1 MFLKKLKTLHFQAL
15 IFAGIFAAST
25 SFAQNKEEEKVKAAA
40 AVLDDFTGAQQNIPP
55 QLLEASKGI
64 IIIPRM
70 INAGL
75 LVGGKHGKGL
85 AMVKR
90 ENGEWSDPV
99 FVTITGGSVGAQIG
113 VQAVDLVLIFK
124 SDKTLLN
131 IEKGDYT
138 LGSDLSV
145 AAGPVSK
152 NASATTD
159 YKLEAEVYS
168 YSRSKGLF
176 AGVTVNGA
184 MLDVDTRAN
193 TGLYG
198 SKAEVKTIFTESNIS
213 SAVVEELRRKLN
225 DFN

>member
-1 MFLKKLKTLHFQAL
+1 MFLNNLKSMKMQAL
-15 IFAGIFAAST
+15 LIIGLAISAP
-25 SFAQNKEEEKVKAAA
+25 SFAQNKEEEKINAAT
-40 AVLDDFTGAQQNIPP
+40 AVLSDFNGMQIPA

-70 INAGL
+70 INGGL
-75 LVGGKHGKGL
+75 IVGGKHGKGL
-85 AMVKR
+85 AMIKR
-90 ENGEWSDPV
+90 EDGKWSDPV
-99 FVTITGGSVGAQIG
+99 FVTITGGSIGAQIG
-113 VQAVDLVLIFK
+113 VQAVDLVLVFK
-124 SDKTLLN
+124 SDKSLMN

-138 LGSDLSV
+138 LGGDVSV

-168 YSRSKGLF
+168 YSRAKGLF

-184 MLDVDTRAN
+184 MLDVDVRAN

-198 SKAEVKTIFTESNIS
+198 SKSTVKSIFTESNIS
-213 SAVVEELRRKLN
+213 SKAVAQLREALD

>member
-1 MFLKKLKTLHFQAL
+1 MFLNNLKTMKMQAIL
-15 IFAGIFAAST
+15 LLGMAFSLPAL
-25 SFAQNKEEEKVKAAA
+25 AQNKEEEKIKAAT
-40 AVLDDFTGAQQNIPP
+40 AVLSDFNGIQIPP
-55 QLLEASKGI
+55 QLVQSAKGI
-64 IIIPRM
+64 IIVPRM
-70 INAGL
+70 INGGL
-75 LVGGKHGKGL
+75 IVGGKHGRGL

-90 ENGEWSDPV
+90 DDGKWSDPL

-113 VQAVDLVLIFK
+113 VQAVDLVLLFK
-124 SDKTLLN
+124 SDKTLMN

-138 LGSDLSV
+138 LGGDVSV

-168 YSRSKGLF
+168 YSRAKGLF

-184 MLDVDTRAN
+184 ILDVDVRAN

-198 SKAEVKTIFTESNIS
+198 SKANVQSIFKESNIS
-213 SAVVEELRRKLN
+213 SEAVEELRAKLD

>member
-1 MFLKKLKTLHFQAL
+1 MFLNNLKSMKMQAL
-15 IFAGIFAAST
+15 LMIGLAISAP
-25 SFAQNKEEEKVKAAA
+25 SFAQNKEEEKINAAT
-40 AVLDDFTGAQQNIPP
+40 AVLSDFNGIQIPAS
-55 QLLEASKGI
+55 LIEASKGI

-70 INAGL
+70 INGGL
-75 LVGGKHGKGL
+75 IVGGKHGRGL
-85 AMVKR
+85 AMIKR
-90 ENGEWSDPV
+90 EDGKWSDPV

-113 VQAVDLVLIFK
+113 VQAVDLVLVFK
-124 SDKTLLN
+124 SDKSLMN

-138 LGSDLSV
+138 LGGDVSV

-168 YSRSKGLF
+168 YSRAKGLF

-184 MLDVDTRAN
+184 MLDVDVRAN

-198 SKAEVKTIFTESNIS
+198 SKATVKSIFTDSNIS
-213 SAVVEELRRKLN
+213 SKAVDQLREALD

>member
-1 MFLKKLKTLHFQAL
+1 MFLKKLKTLNFQAL
-15 IFAGIFAAST
+15 IFAGILAT
-25 SFAQNKEEEKVKAAA
+25 TPSFAQNKEEEKVKAAA
-40 AVLDDFTGAQQNIPP
+40 AVLDDFTETQQNIPS

-124 SDKTLLN
+124 SDKSLLN

-198 SKAEVKTIFTESNIS
+198 SKADVKMIFTESNIS
-213 SAVVEELRRKLN
+213 SAAVEELRRKLN

>member
-1 MFLKKLKTLHFQAL
+1 MFLNNLKSMKTQAIL
-15 IFAGIFAAST
+15 MLGLAFSAP
-25 SFAQNKEEEKVKAAA
+25 SFAQNKEEDKINAAT
-40 AVLDDFTGAQQNIPP
+40 AVLSDFNGIQIPAQLI
-55 QLLEASKGI
+55 EASKGI

-70 INAGL
+70 INGGL
-75 LVGGKHGKGL
+75 IVGGKHGKGL

-90 ENGEWSDPV
+90 EDGEWSDPV

-113 VQAVDLVLIFK
+113 VQAVDLVLVFK
-124 SDKTLLN
+124 SDKTLMN

-138 LGSDLSV
+138 LGGDVSV

-168 YSRSKGLF
+168 YSRAKGLF

-184 MLDVDTRAN
+184 MLDVDVRAN

-198 SKAEVKTIFTESNIS
+198 SKATVKSIFTESNIS
-213 SAVVEELRRKLN
+213 SKAIDDLREKLD

>member
-1 MFLKKLKTLHFQAL
+1 MFLDNLKTVKMQAIL
-15 IFAGIFAAST
+15 FLGLAFSAP
-25 SFAQNKEEEKVKAAA
+25 SFAQNKEEDKINAAT
-40 AVLDDFTGAQQNIPP
+40 AVLSDFNGMEIPP
-55 QLLEASKGI
+55 QLVQSAKGI

-70 INAGL
+70 INGGL
-75 LVGGKHGKGL
+75 IVGGKHGRGL
-85 AMVKR
+85 AMLKR
-90 ENGEWSDPV
+90 EDGKWSDPV

-113 VQAVDLVLIFK
+113 VQAVDLVLLFK
-124 SDKTLLN
+124 SDKTLMN
-131 IEKGDYT
+131 IQKGDYT

-152 NASATTD
+152 NASVTTD

-184 MLDVDTRAN
+184 ILDVDVRAN

-198 SKAEVKTIFTESNIS
+198 SKATVQSIFTDSNIS
-213 SAVVEELRRKLN
+213 SKAVDELRDTLD

>member
-1 MFLKKLKTLHFQAL
+1 MFLNKLKTMKMQAFLL
-15 IFAGIFAAST
+15 IGLAISAP
-25 SFAQNKEEEKVKAAA
+25 SFAQNKEEEKINAATS
-40 AVLDDFTGAQQNIPP
+40 VLSDFNGIQIPG
-55 QLLEASKGI
+55 QLIEASKGI
-64 IIIPRM
+64 IIVPRM
-70 INAGL
+70 INGGL
-75 LVGGKHGKGL
+75 IVGGKHGRGL
-85 AMVKR
+85 AMIKR
-90 ENGEWSDPV
+90 EDGKWSDPV

-113 VQAVDLVLIFK
+113 VQAVDLVLVFK
-124 SDKTLLN
+124 SEKSLMN

-138 LGSDLSV
+138 LGGDVSV

-184 MLDVDTRAN
+184 MLDVDVRAN

-198 SKAEVKTIFTESNIS
+198 SKATVKSIFTDSNIS
-213 SAVVEELRRKLN
+213 SEAVDKLRDTLD

>member
-1 MFLKKLKTLHFQAL
+1 MFLNNLKSMKTQAILL
-15 IFAGIFAAST
+15 IGLAFSAP
-25 SFAQNKEEEKVKAAA
+25 SFAQNKEEDKINAAT
-40 AVLDDFTGAQQNIPP
+40 AVLSDFNGIQIPAQLI
-55 QLLEASKGI
+55 EASKGI
-64 IIIPRM
+64 VIIPRM
-70 INAGL
+70 INGGL
-75 LVGGKHGKGL
+75 IVGGKHGRGL

-90 ENGEWSDPV
+90 EDGEWSDPV

-113 VQAVDLVLIFK
+113 VQAVDLVLVFK
-124 SDKTLLN
+124 SDKTLMN

-138 LGSDLSV
+138 LGGDVSV

-168 YSRSKGLF
+168 YSRAKGLF

-184 MLDVDTRAN
+184 MLDVDVRAN

-198 SKAEVKTIFTESNIS
+198 SKATVKSIFTDSNIS
-213 SAVVEELRRKLN
+213 SKAIDHLREKLD

>member
-1 MFLKKLKTLHFQAL
+1 MFLNKLKTVKMQVLLL
-15 IFAGIFAAST
+15 IGLAISAP
-25 SFAQNKEEEKVKAAA
+25 SFAQNKEEEKINAAT
-40 AVLDDFTGAQQNIPP
+40 AVLSDFNGIQIPAQLI
-55 QLLEASKGI
+55 EASKGI
-64 IIIPRM
+64 IIVPRM
-70 INAGL
+70 INGGL
-75 LVGGKHGKGL
+75 IVGGKHGRGL
-85 AMVKR
+85 AMIKR
-90 ENGEWSDPV
+90 EDGKWSDPV

-113 VQAVDLVLIFK
+113 VQAVDLVLVFK
-124 SDKTLLN
+124 SEKSLMN

-138 LGSDLSV
+138 LGGDVSV

-168 YSRSKGLF
+168 YSRAKGLF

-184 MLDVDTRAN
+184 MLDVDVRAN

-198 SKAEVKTIFTESNIS
+198 SKATVKSIFTESNIS
-213 SAVVEELRRKLN
+213 SKAVDQLREALD

>member
-1 MFLKKLKTLHFQAL
+1 MKMQAFLL
-15 IFAGIFAAST
+15 IGLAISAP
-25 SFAQNKEEEKVKAAA
+25 SFAQNKEEEKINAATS
-40 AVLDDFTGAQQNIPP
+40 VLSDFNGIQIPG
-55 QLLEASKGI
+55 QLIEASKGI
-64 IIIPRM
+64 IIVPRM
-70 INAGL
+70 INGGL
-75 LVGGKHGKGL
+75 IVGGKHGRGL
-85 AMVKR
+85 AMIKR
-90 ENGEWSDPV
+90 EDGKWSDPV

-113 VQAVDLVLIFK
+113 VQAVDLVLVFK
-124 SDKTLLN
+124 SEKSLMN

-138 LGSDLSV
+138 LGGDVSV

-184 MLDVDTRAN
+184 MLDVDVRAN

-198 SKAEVKTIFTESNIS
+198 SKATVKSIFTDSNIS
-213 SAVVEELRRKLN
+213 SEAVDKLRDTLD

>member
-1 MFLKKLKTLHFQAL
+1 MFLNNLKSMKMRVLLL
-15 IFAGIFAAST
+15 IGLAISAP
-25 SFAQNKEEEKVKAAA
+25 SFAQNKEEEKINAAT
-40 AVLDDFTGAQQNIPP
+40 AVLSDFNGMQIPA

-70 INAGL
+70 INGGL
-75 LVGGKHGKGL
+75 IVGGKHGRGV
-85 AMVKR
+85 AMIKR
-90 ENGEWSDPV
+90 DDGQWSNPV

-113 VQAVDLVLIFK
+113 VQAVDLVLVFK
-124 SDKTLLN
+124 SDKTLMN
-131 IEKGDYT
+131 IENGDYT
-138 LGSDLSV
+138 LGGDVSV

-168 YSRSKGLF
+168 YSRAKGLF

-184 MLDVDTRAN
+184 LLDVDVRAN

-198 SKAEVKTIFTESNIS
+198 SKATVKSIFTESNIS
-213 SAVVEELRRKLN
+213 SKAVDQLRKTLD

>member
-1 MFLKKLKTLHFQAL
+1 MFLNNLKSMEMQAL
-15 IFAGIFAAST
+15 LIIGLAISAP
-25 SFAQNKEEEKVKAAA
+25 SFAQNKEEEKINAAT
-40 AVLDDFTGAQQNIPP
+40 AVLSDFNGMQIPA

-70 INAGL
+70 INGGL
-75 LVGGKHGKGL
+75 IVGGKHGKGL
-85 AMVKR
+85 AMIKR
-90 ENGEWSDPV
+90 EDGKWSDPV
-99 FVTITGGSVGAQIG
+99 FVTITGGSIGAQIG
-113 VQAVDLVLIFK
+113 VQAVDLVLVFK
-124 SDKTLLN
+124 SDKSLMN

-138 LGSDLSV
+138 LGGDVSV

-168 YSRSKGLF
+168 YSRAKGLF

-184 MLDVDTRAN
+184 MLDVDVRAN

-198 SKAEVKTIFTESNIS
+198 SKSTVKSIFTESNIS
-213 SAVVEELRRKLN
+213 SKAVAQLREALD

>member
-1 MFLKKLKTLHFQAL
+1 MFLNKLKTMQLQAL
-15 IFAGIFAAST
+15 LILGT
-25 SFAQNKEEEKVKAAA
+25 LCVTPSFAQNKEEDKVKAAA
-40 AVLDDFTGAQQNIPP
+40 TVLDDFNGMQQSIPP
-55 QLLEASKGI
+55 QLVAASKGI
-64 IIIPRM
+64 IIVPRM

-75 LVGGKHGKGL
+75 LVGGKHGRGL

-90 ENGEWSDPV
+90 DNGTWSDPV
-99 FVTITGGSVGAQIG
+99 FITITGGSVGAQIG

-124 SDKTLLN
+124 SDETLMN
-131 IEKGDYT
+131 IEKKDYT
-138 LGSDLSV
+138 LGGDLSV

-168 YSRSKGLF
+168 YSRAKGLF

-184 MLDVDTRAN
+184 MIDVDARAN

-198 SKAEVKTIFTESNIS
+198 SKATVKSIFTESNIS
-213 SAVVEELRRKLN
+213 SKAVEDLRAKLD

>member
-1 MFLKKLKTLHFQAL
+1 MFLNKLKSMKMQAL
-15 IFAGIFAAST
+15 LLVGLAISAP
-25 SFAQNKEEEKVKAAA
+25 SFAQNKEEDKIKAAT
-40 AVLDDFTGAQQNIPP
+40 AVLSDFNGMQIPAP
-55 QLLEASKGI
+55 LLEASKGI

-70 INAGL
+70 INGGL
-75 LVGGKHGKGL
+75 IVGGKHGKGL
-85 AMVKR
+85 AMIKR
-90 ENGEWSDPV
+90 EDGKWSDPV
-99 FVTITGGSVGAQIG
+99 FVTLTGGSVGAQIG

-124 SDKTLLN
+124 SDKTLMN

-138 LGSDLSV
+138 LGGDVSV

-168 YSRSKGLF
+168 YSRAKGLF

-184 MLDVDTRAN
+184 MLDVDVRAN

-198 SKAEVKTIFTESNIS
+198 SKSTVKSIFTESNIS
-213 SAVVEELRRKLN
+213 SEAVDNLREALD

>member
-1 MFLKKLKTLHFQAL
+1 MFLNNLKSMEMQAL
-15 IFAGIFAAST
+15 LIIGLAISAP
-25 SFAQNKEEEKVKAAA
+25 SFAQNKEEEKINAAT
-40 AVLDDFTGAQQNIPP
+40 AVLSDFNGMQIPA

-70 INAGL
+70 INGGL
-75 LVGGKHGKGL
+75 IVGGKHGKGL
-85 AMVKR
+85 AMIKR
-90 ENGEWSDPV
+90 EDGKWSDPV
-99 FVTITGGSVGAQIG
+99 FVTITGGSIGAQIG
-113 VQAVDLVLIFK
+113 VQAVDLVLVFK
-124 SDKTLLN
+124 SDKSLMN

-138 LGSDLSV
+138 LGGDVSV

-168 YSRSKGLF
+168 YSRAKGLF

-184 MLDVDTRAN
+184 MLDVDVRAN

-198 SKAEVKTIFTESNIS
+198 SKSTVKSIFTESNIS
-213 SAVVEELRRKLN
+213 SKSVAQLREALD

>member
-1 MFLKKLKTLHFQAL
+1 MFLNNLKTLKMRAL
-15 IFAGIFAAST
+15 LLVGLAISAP
-25 SFAQNKEEEKVKAAA
+25 SFAQNKEEERINAAT
-40 AVLDDFTGAQQNIPP
+40 AVLSDFNGMQIPP

-64 IIIPRM
+64 VIIPRM
-70 INAGL
+70 INGGL
-75 LVGGKHGKGL
+75 IVGGKHGKGL

-90 ENGEWSDPV
+90 EDGKWSDPV
-99 FVTITGGSVGAQIG
+99 FVTLTGGSVGAQIG
-113 VQAVDLVLIFK
+113 VQAVDLVLVFK
-124 SDKTLLN
+124 SDKTLMN

-138 LGSDLSV
+138 LGGDVSV

-168 YSRSKGLF
+168 YSRAKGLF

-184 MLDVDTRAN
+184 MLAVDVRAN

-198 SKAEVKTIFTESNIS
+198 SKATVKSIFTESNIS
-213 SAVVEELRRKLN
+213 SKAVDQLREALD

>member
-1 MFLKKLKTLHFQAL
+1 MFLKKLKTLNFQAL
-15 IFAGIFAAST
+15 IFAGILASTT
-25 SFAQNKEEEKVKAAA
+25 SFAQNKEEEKVKAAT

-213 SAVVEELRRKLN
+213 SAAVEELRRKLN

>member
-1 MFLKKLKTLHFQAL
+1 MFLNNLKTWKMQAL
-15 IFAGIFAAST
+15 LLIGLAVSAP
-25 SFAQNKEEEKVKAAA
+25 SFAQNKEEEKINAAP
-40 AVLDDFTGAQQNIPP
+40 AVLSDFNGMQIPA

-70 INAGL
+70 INGGL
-75 LVGGKHGKGL
+75 IVGGKHGKGL
-85 AMVKR
+85 AMIKR

-113 VQAVDLVLIFK
+113 VQAVDLVLVFK
-124 SDKTLLN
+124 SEKSLMN

-138 LGSDLSV
+138 LGGDVSV

-168 YSRSKGLF
+168 YSRAKGLF

-184 MLDVDTRAN
+184 MLDVDVRAN

-198 SKAEVKTIFTESNIS
+198 SKATVQSIFTESNIS
-213 SAVVEELRRKLN
+213 SKAVDQLRETLD

>member
-1 MFLKKLKTLHFQAL
+1 MFLNNLKSMKTQAIL
-15 IFAGIFAAST
+15 MLGLAFSAP
-25 SFAQNKEEEKVKAAA
+25 SFAQNKEEDKINAAT
-40 AVLDDFTGAQQNIPP
+40 AVLSDFNGIQIPAQLI
-55 QLLEASKGI
+55 EASKGI

-70 INAGL
+70 INGGL
-75 LVGGKHGKGL
+75 IVGGKHGRGL

-90 ENGEWSDPV
+90 EDGEWSDPV

-113 VQAVDLVLIFK
+113 VQAVDLVLVFK
-124 SDKTLLN
+124 SDKTLMN

-138 LGSDLSV
+138 LGGDVSV

-168 YSRSKGLF
+168 YSRAKGLF

-184 MLDVDTRAN
+184 MLDVDVRAN

-198 SKAEVKTIFTESNIS
+198 SKATVKSIFTESNIS
-213 SAVVEELRRKLN
+213 SKAIDDLREKLD

>member
-1 MFLKKLKTLHFQAL
+1 MFLNNLKTMKMQAL
-15 IFAGIFAAST
+15 LMIGLAVSAP
-25 SFAQNKEEEKVKAAA
+25 SFAQNKEEEKINAAT
-40 AVLDDFTGAQQNIPP
+40 AVLSDFNGMQIPA

-70 INAGL
+70 INGGL
-75 LVGGKHGKGL
+75 IVGGKHGKGL
-85 AMVKR
+85 AMIKR
-90 ENGEWSDPV
+90 EDGKWSDPV

-113 VQAVDLVLIFK
+113 VQAVDLVLVFK
-124 SDKTLLN
+124 SDQSLMN

-138 LGSDLSV
+138 LGGDVSV

-168 YSRSKGLF
+168 YSRAKGLF

-184 MLDVDTRAN
+184 MLDVDVRAN

-198 SKAEVKTIFTESNIS
+198 SKATVKSIFNESNIS
-213 SAVVEELRRKLN
+213 SKAVDELRATLD

>member
-1 MFLKKLKTLHFQAL
+1 MFLNNLKTMKTQAL
-15 IFAGIFAAST
+15 LLISLAVTAP
-25 SFAQNKEEEKVKAAA
+25 SFAQNKEEERINAAT
-40 AVLDDFTGAQQNIPP
+40 AVLSDFNGIQIPAQLI
-55 QLLEASKGI
+55 EASKGI

-70 INAGL
+70 INGGL
-75 LVGGKHGKGL
+75 IVGGKRGKGL

-90 ENGEWSDPV
+90 EDGEWSDPV

-113 VQAVDLVLIFK
+113 VQAVDLVLVFK
-124 SDKTLLN
+124 SDKTLKN

-138 LGSDLSV
+138 LGGDVSV

-168 YSRSKGLF
+168 YSRAKGLF

-184 MLDVDTRAN
+184 MLDVDVRAN

-198 SKAEVKTIFTESNIS
+198 SKATVQSIFTDSNIS
-213 SAVVEELRRKLN
+213 SKAIDDLREKLD

>member
-1 MFLKKLKTLHFQAL
+1 MFLNNLKSMKTQAIL
-15 IFAGIFAAST
+15 MLALAFSAA
-25 SFAQNKEEEKVKAAA
+25 SFAQNKEEDKINAAT
-40 AVLDDFTGAQQNIPP
+40 AVLSDFNGIQIPP
-55 QLLEASKGI
+55 QLIEASKGI
-64 IIIPRM
+64 VIIPRM
-70 INAGL
+70 INGGL
-75 LVGGKHGKGL
+75 IVGGKHGKGL

-90 ENGEWSDPV
+90 DDGEWSDPV

-113 VQAVDLVLIFK
+113 VQAVDLVLVFK
-124 SDKTLLN
+124 SDKTLMN

-138 LGSDLSV
+138 LGGDVSV

-168 YSRSKGLF
+168 YSRAKGLF

-184 MLDVDTRAN
+184 MLAVDVRAN

-198 SKAEVKTIFTESNIS
+198 SKATVKSIFTESNIS
-213 SAVVEELRRKLN
+213 SKAIDDLREKLD

>member
-1 MFLKKLKTLHFQAL
+1 MFLNKLKTVKMHGLLLMGLA
-15 IFAGIFAAST
+15 ISAP
-25 SFAQNKEEEKVKAAA
+25 SFAQNKEEEKINAAT
-40 AVLDDFTGAQQNIPP
+40 AVLSDFNGIQIPAQLI
-55 QLLEASKGI
+55 EASKGI
-64 IIIPRM
+64 IIVPRM
-70 INAGL
+70 INGGL
-75 LVGGKHGKGL
+75 IVGGKHGRGL
-85 AMVKR
+85 AMIKR
-90 ENGEWSDPV
+90 EDGKWSDPV

-113 VQAVDLVLIFK
+113 VQAVDLVLVFK
-124 SDKTLLN
+124 SEKSLMN

-138 LGSDLSV
+138 LGGDVSV

-168 YSRSKGLF
+168 YSRAKGLF

-184 MLDVDTRAN
+184 MLDVDVRAN

-198 SKAEVKTIFTESNIS
+198 SKATVKSIFTESNIS
-213 SAVVEELRRKLN
+213 SKAVDQLREALD

>member
-1 MFLKKLKTLHFQAL
+1 MFLNNLKSMKMQAL
-15 IFAGIFAAST
+15 LIIGLAVSAPA
-25 SFAQNKEEEKVKAAA
+25 FAQNKEEEKINAAT
-40 AVLDDFTGAQQNIPP
+40 AVLSDFNGMQIPA

-70 INAGL
+70 INGGL
-75 LVGGKHGKGL
+75 IVGGKHGKGL
-85 AMVKR
+85 AMIKR
-90 ENGEWSDPV
+90 EDGKWSDPV
-99 FVTITGGSVGAQIG
+99 FVTITGGSIGAQIG
-113 VQAVDLVLIFK
+113 VQAVDLVLVFK
-124 SDKTLLN
+124 SDKSLMN

-138 LGSDLSV
+138 LGGDVSV

-168 YSRSKGLF
+168 YSRAKGLF

-184 MLDVDTRAN
+184 MLDVDVRAN

-198 SKAEVKTIFTESNIS
+198 SKSTVKSIFTESNIS
-213 SAVVEELRRKLN
+213 SKSVAQLREALD

>member
-1 MFLKKLKTLHFQAL
+1 MLL
-15 IFAGIFAAST
+15 FAGLVAASP
-25 SFAQNKEEEKVKAAA
+25 SFAQNKEEEKVKAAV
-40 AVLDDFTGAQQNIPP
+40 AVLDDFTGMQQNIPT

-64 IIIPRM
+64 IIIPKM

-90 ENGEWSDPV
+90 EDGTWSDPV

-113 VQAVDLVLIFK
+113 VQSVDLVLLFK
-124 SDKTLLN
+124 NDKSLLN
-131 IEKGDYT
+131 IEKRDYT

-168 YSRSKGLF
+168 YSRAKGLF
-176 AGVTVNGA
+176 AGVTINGA
-184 MLDVDTRAN
+184 MLDVDERAN

-198 SKAEVKTIFTESNIS
+198 SKANVKTIFSESNIS
-213 SAVVEELRRKLN
+213 SEAVADLRRKLD

>member
-1 MFLKKLKTLHFQAL
+1 MFLNNLKSMKMQAFL
-15 IFAGIFAAST
+15 LLGLAFSAP
-25 SFAQNKEEEKVKAAA
+25 SFAQNKEEDKINAAT
-40 AVLDDFTGAQQNIPP
+40 AVLSDFNGIQIPAQLI
-55 QLLEASKGI
+55 EASKGI

-70 INAGL
+70 INGGL
-75 LVGGKHGKGL
+75 IVGGKHGKGL

-90 ENGEWSDPV
+90 EDGEWSDPV

-124 SDKTLLN
+124 SDKSLMN

-138 LGSDLSV
+138 LGGDLSV

-168 YSRSKGLF
+168 YSRAKGLF

-184 MLDVDTRAN
+184 MLDVDVRAN

-198 SKAEVKTIFTESNIS
+198 SKATVKSIFTESNIS
-213 SAVVEELRRKLN
+213 SKAIDDLREKLD

>member
-1 MFLKKLKTLHFQAL
+1 MFLNNLKSMKMQAL
-15 IFAGIFAAST
+15 LMIGLAISAP
-25 SFAQNKEEEKVKAAA
+25 SFAQNKEEEKINAAT
-40 AVLDDFTGAQQNIPP
+40 AVLSDFNGIQIPAS
-55 QLLEASKGI
+55 LIEASKGI

-70 INAGL
+70 INGGL
-75 LVGGKHGKGL
+75 IVGGKHGRGL
-85 AMVKR
+85 AMIKR
-90 ENGEWSDPV
+90 EDGKWSDPV

-113 VQAVDLVLIFK
+113 VQAVDLVLVFK
-124 SDKTLLN
+124 SDKSLMN

-138 LGSDLSV
+138 LGGDVSV

-168 YSRSKGLF
+168 YSRAKGLF

-184 MLDVDTRAN
+184 MLDVDVRAN

-198 SKAEVKTIFTESNIS
+198 SKATVKSIFTDSNIS
-213 SAVVEELRRKLN
+213 SKAVDRLREALD

>member
-1 MFLKKLKTLHFQAL
+1 MFLNNLKTITMQAL
-15 IFAGIFAAST
+15 VLIGMAISIP
-25 SFAQNKEEEKVKAAA
+25 SRAQSKEEDKIKAAT
-40 AVLDDFTGAQQNIPP
+40 AVLSDFNGIQIPP
-55 QLLEASKGI
+55 QLVQSAKGI
-64 IIIPRM
+64 IIVPRM
-70 INAGL
+70 INGGL
-75 LVGGKHGKGL
+75 IVGGKHGRGL
-85 AMVKR
+85 AMVKK
-90 ENGEWSDPV
+90 ENGEWSDPL

-113 VQAVDLVLIFK
+113 VQAVDLVLLFK
-124 SDKTLLN
+124 SDRSLMN

-138 LGSDLSV
+138 LGGDVSV

-168 YSRSKGLF
+168 YSRAKGLF

-184 MLDVDTRAN
+184 ILDVDVRAN

-198 SKAEVKTIFTESNIS
+198 SKASVQTIFKDSNIS
-213 SAVVEELRRKLN
+213 SKAVDELRDKLD

>member
-1 MFLKKLKTLHFQAL
+1 MFLNNLKTMKTQAL
-15 IFAGIFAAST
+15 LLISLAVTAP
-25 SFAQNKEEEKVKAAA
+25 SFAQNKEEERINAAT
-40 AVLDDFTGAQQNIPP
+40 AVLSDFNGIQIPAQLI
-55 QLLEASKGI
+55 EASKGI
-64 IIIPRM
+64 IISPRM
-70 INAGL
+70 INGGL
-75 LVGGKHGKGL
+75 IVGGKHGKGL

-90 ENGEWSDPV
+90 EDGEWSDPV

-113 VQAVDLVLIFK
+113 VQAVDLVLVFK
-124 SDKTLLN
+124 SDKTLMN

-138 LGSDLSV
+138 LGGDVSV

-159 YKLEAEVYS
+159 YKLEAEVSS
-168 YSRSKGLF
+168 YSRAKGLF

-184 MLDVDTRAN
+184 MLDVDVRAN

-198 SKAEVKTIFTESNIS
+198 SKATVQSIFTDSNIS
-213 SAVVEELRRKLN
+213 SKAIDDLREKLD

>member
-1 MFLKKLKTLHFQAL
+1 MFLNNLKSMKMQAL
-15 IFAGIFAAST
+15 LIIGLAISAP
-25 SFAQNKEEEKVKAAA
+25 SFAQNKEEEKINAAT
-40 AVLDDFTGAQQNIPP
+40 AVLSDFNGMQIPA

-70 INAGL
+70 INGGL
-75 LVGGKHGKGL
+75 IVGGKHGKGL
-85 AMVKR
+85 AMIKR
-90 ENGEWSDPV
+90 EDGKWSDPV
-99 FVTITGGSVGAQIG
+99 FVTITGGSIGAQIG
-113 VQAVDLVLIFK
+113 VQAVDLVLVFK
-124 SDKTLLN
+124 SDKSLMN

-138 LGSDLSV
+138 LGGDVSV

-168 YSRSKGLF
+168 YSRAKGLF

-184 MLDVDTRAN
+184 MLDVDVRAN

-198 SKAEVKTIFTESNIS
+198 SKSTVKSIFTESNIS
-213 SAVVEELRRKLN
+213 SKSVAQLREALD

>member
-1 MFLKKLKTLHFQAL
+1 MFLNNLKTMKTQAL
-15 IFAGIFAAST
+15 LLIGLAVTAP
-25 SFAQNKEEEKVKAAA
+25 SFAQNKEEDKINAAT
-40 AVLDDFTGAQQNIPP
+40 AVLSDFNGIQIPAQLI
-55 QLLEASKGI
+55 EASKGI

-70 INAGL
+70 INGGL
-75 LVGGKHGKGL
+75 IVGGKHGKGL

-90 ENGEWSDPV
+90 EDGEWSDPV

-113 VQAVDLVLIFK
+113 VQAVDLVLVFK
-124 SDKTLLN
+124 SDKTLMN

-138 LGSDLSV
+138 LGGDVSV

-168 YSRSKGLF
+168 YSRAKGLF

-184 MLDVDTRAN
+184 MLDVDVRAN

-198 SKAEVKTIFTESNIS
+198 SKATVQSIFTDSNIS
-213 SAVVEELRRKLN
+213 SKAIDDLREKLD

>member
-1 MFLKKLKTLHFQAL
+1 MFLNNLKSMKMQAL
-15 IFAGIFAAST
+15 LMIGMAVSAS
-25 SFAQNKEEEKVKAAA
+25 SLAQNKEEEKINAAT
-40 AVLDDFTGAQQNIPP
+40 AVLSDFNGMQIPA

-70 INAGL
+70 INGGL
-75 LVGGKHGKGL
+75 IVGGKHGRGL
-85 AMVKR
+85 AMIKR
-90 ENGEWSDPV
+90 EDGKWSDPV

-113 VQAVDLVLIFK
+113 VQAVDLVLVFK
-124 SDKTLLN
+124 SDKSLMN

-138 LGSDLSV
+138 LGGDVSV

-168 YSRSKGLF
+168 YSRAKGLF

-184 MLDVDTRAN
+184 MLDVDVRAN

-198 SKAEVKTIFTESNIS
+198 SKATVKSIFTESNIS
-213 SAVVEELRRKLN
+213 SKAVDQLREALD

>member
-1 MFLKKLKTLHFQAL
+1 MFLNNLKSMKTQAIL
-15 IFAGIFAAST
+15 MLGLAFSAP
-25 SFAQNKEEEKVKAAA
+25 SFAQNKEEDKINAAT
-40 AVLDDFTGAQQNIPP
+40 AVLSDFNGIQIPAQLI
-55 QLLEASKGI
+55 EASKGI

-70 INAGL
+70 INGGL
-75 LVGGKHGKGL
+75 IVGGKHGRGL

-90 ENGEWSDPV
+90 EDGEWSDPV

-113 VQAVDLVLIFK
+113 VQAVDLVLVFK
-124 SDKTLLN
+124 SDKTLMN

-138 LGSDLSV
+138 LGGDVSV

-168 YSRSKGLF
+168 YSRAKGLF

-184 MLDVDTRAN
+184 MLDVDVRAN

-198 SKAEVKTIFTESNIS
+198 SKATVKSIFTDSNIS
-213 SAVVEELRRKLN
+213 SKAIDDLREKLD

>member
-1 MFLKKLKTLHFQAL
+1 MKMQAIL
-15 IFAGIFAAST
+15 MLGLAFSAP
-25 SFAQNKEEEKVKAAA
+25 SFAQNKEEDKINAAT
-40 AVLDDFTGAQQNIPP
+40 AVLSDFNGIQIPAQLI
-55 QLLEASKGI
+55 EASKGI
-64 IIIPRM
+64 VIIPRM
-70 INAGL
+70 INGGL
-75 LVGGKHGKGL
+75 IVGGKHGRGL

-90 ENGEWSDPV
+90 DDGEWSDPV

-113 VQAVDLVLIFK
+113 VQAVDLVLVFK
-124 SDKTLLN
+124 SDKTLMN

-138 LGSDLSV
+138 LGGDVSV

-168 YSRSKGLF
+168 YSRAKGLF

-184 MLDVDTRAN
+184 MLDVDVRAN

-198 SKAEVKTIFTESNIS
+198 SKATVKSIFTDSNIS
-213 SAVVEELRRKLN
+213 SKAIDDLREKLD

>member
-1 MFLKKLKTLHFQAL
+1 MFLNKLKTMKMQAL
-15 IFAGIFAAST
+15 LMIGLAISVS
-25 SFAQNKEEEKVKAAA
+25 SFAQNKEEEKINAAT
-40 AVLDDFTGAQQNIPP
+40 AVLSDFNGMQIPA

-70 INAGL
+70 INGGL
-75 LVGGKHGKGL
+75 IVGGKHGRGL

-90 ENGEWSDPV
+90 EDGKWSDPV

-113 VQAVDLVLIFK
+113 VQAVDLVLVFK
-124 SDKTLLN
+124 SDKSLMN

-138 LGSDLSV
+138 LGGDVSV

-168 YSRSKGLF
+168 YSRAKGLF

-184 MLDVDTRAN
+184 MLDVDVRAN

-198 SKAEVKTIFTESNIS
+198 SKATVKSIFTESNIS
-213 SAVVEELRRKLN
+213 SKAVDQLREALD

>member
-1 MFLKKLKTLHFQAL
+1 MFLNNLKTMKINAL
-15 IFAGIFAAST
+15 LCLGLAVAVPT
-25 SFAQNKEEEKVKAAA
+25 FAQNKEEDKVKAAA
-40 AVLDDFTGAQQNIPP
+40 AVLDAFNGMQQQIPA

-64 IIIPRM
+64 IIVPRM

-75 LVGGKHGKGL
+75 VVGGKHGKGL
-85 AMVKR
+85 AMIKH
-90 ENGEWSDPV
+90 EDGKWSDPV

-113 VQAVDLVLIFK
+113 VQAVDLVLVFK
-124 SDKTLLN
+124 SEKSLLN

-168 YSRSKGLF
+168 YSRAKGLF

-184 MLDVDTRAN
+184 MLAVDTRAN
-193 TGLYG
+193 TGMYG
-198 SKAEVKTIFTESNIS
+198 SKAGVKTIFNDSNIS
-213 SAVVEELRRKLN
+213 SRAVDELREKLD

>member
-1 MFLKKLKTLHFQAL
+1 MFLNNLKSMKTQAILL
-15 IFAGIFAAST
+15 IGLAFSAP
-25 SFAQNKEEEKVKAAA
+25 SFAQNKEEDKINAAT
-40 AVLDDFTGAQQNIPP
+40 AVLSDFNGIQIPAQLI
-55 QLLEASKGI
+55 EASKGI
-64 IIIPRM
+64 VIIPRM
-70 INAGL
+70 INGGL
-75 LVGGKHGKGL
+75 IVGGKHGRGL

-90 ENGEWSDPV
+90 EDGEWSDPV

-113 VQAVDLVLIFK
+113 VQAVDLVLVFK
-124 SDKTLLN
+124 SDKTLMN

-138 LGSDLSV
+138 LGGDVSV

-168 YSRSKGLF
+168 YSRAKGLF

-184 MLDVDTRAN
+184 MLDVDVRAN

-198 SKAEVKTIFTESNIS
+198 SKATVKSIFTDSNIS
-213 SAVVEELRRKLN
+213 SKAIDDLREKLD